1 LNLIKNKMKS
11 LRELLSLK
19 GKVAFIPGGAG
30 YLGQAIC
37 ETLAELGA
45 NLYIA
50 SRSKDKCIDYAKY
63 IEAKFGIKAI
73 GDSLDITDVN
83 SIKYNLKRC
92 VQEFGHID
100 ILVNDA
106 WSGNKNTLESI
117 TYEDWNYDINVCLN
131 GVFYTVK
138 ESIPYLEKTQ
148 GIILNVASMY
158 GHVAPDY
165 RLYDGDRYANPPS
178 YGAAKAG
185 LIQLTKYLSSFLAE
199 KKIRVNA
206 ISPGPFPFKTT
217 QEENAEFINR
227 LKSKNIIGRIGE
239 PDDLK
244 GAVALLCSDASKY
257 MTGQNICI
265 DGGWAVW

>member
-1 LNLIKNKMKS
+1 MKS
-11 LRELLSLK
+11 LQELFSLK
-19 GKVAFIPGGAG
+19 GKVAFVPGGAG

-50 SRSKDKCIDYAKY
+50 SRSKDKCIEFADYIVKKY
-63 IEAKFGIKAI
+63 NVKVI
-73 GDSLDITDVN
+73 GSALDITDIE
-83 SIKYNLKRC
+83 SIKNNLNLCNK
-92 VQEFGHID
+92 EFEHID

-117 TYEDWNYDINVCLN
+117 TYADWNYDINVCLN

-138 ESIPYLEKTQ
+138 EAIPYLEKRQ
-148 GIILNVASMY
+148 GVILNIASMY

-165 RLYDGDRYANPPS
+165 KIYDGKKYANPPS

-185 LIQLTKYLSSFLAE
+185 VIQLTKYLSSFLSE

-206 ISPGPFPFKTT
+206 ISPGPFPFKST
-217 QEENAEFINR
+217 QKENKEFINR
-227 LKSKNIIGRIGE
+227 LANKNILGRIGE

-257 MTGQNICI
+257 MTGQNICV

>member
-1 LNLIKNKMKS
+1 MRTLHDLF
-11 LRELLSLK
+11 SLK
-19 GKVAFIPGGAG
+19 NKVAFIPGGAG
-30 YLGQAIC
+30 YLGEAIC

-50 SRSKDKCIDYAKY
+50 SRSKEKCVKYAKT
-63 IEAKFGIKAI
+63 IENKYKVRAI
-73 GDSLDITDVN
+73 GSELDITN
-83 SIKYNLKRC
+83 IESIKSNLNSC
-92 VQEFGHID
+92 INIFGKID

-106 WSGNKNTLESI
+106 WSGNKNTFESI
-117 TYEDWNYDINVCLN
+117 SYDDWNYDVNVCLN
-131 GVFYTVK
+131 GVFYTIK
-138 ESIPYLEKTQ
+138 EAVPYLEKTK
-148 GIILNVASMY
+148 GVILNIASMY

-165 RLYDGDRYANPPS
+165 KIYDGEKYANPPS

-185 LIQLTKYLSSFLAE
+185 VIQLTKYLSSFLSK

-206 ISPGPFPFKTT
+206 LSPGPFPFKST
-217 QEENAEFINR
+217 QDENKEFINR
-227 LKSKNIIGRIGE
+227 LADKNIIGRIGE

-257 MTGQNICI
+257 MTGQNICV